1 MKNILVT
8 GGLGYIGSHTVTS
21 LIRKNFQPIIIDN
34 LSNSRL
40 DVLDKIEKI
49 SGIVPKFS
57 EGDIRDEI
65 FLTKILDANKIDG
78 VIHFAG
84 LKDVSESTRNPKKY
98 YDVNVNGTKVLIE
111 QLKKFDGNISS
122 SSGLIGG
129 LLILK
134 AERQVT
140 TEMKESFL
148 IRLEF
153 HHTDWLFIE
162 SVTFKNI
169 KENWE
174 KSFEWKSYDVNTD
187 VIGGGRITEKIVIML
202 SKEELTELLSQSNF
216 DVRLY
221 GKNYYKNFP
230 FPKEKMTTWKQ
241 FLNTKMN

>member
-1 MKNILVT
+1 MRTIIPKTLLLFCLIIGCTSGPYTTIDDFT
-8 GGLGYIGSHTVTS
+8 GIT
-21 LIRKNFQPIIIDN
+21 
-34 LSNSRL
+34 
-40 DVLDKIEKI
+40 
-49 SGIVPKFS
+49 
-57 EGDIRDEI
+57 
-65 FLTKILDANKIDG
+65 
-78 VIHFAG
+78 IHG
-84 LKDVSESTRNPKKY
+84 
-98 YDVNVNGTKVLIE
+98 
-111 QLKKFDGNISS
+111 GNISS
-122 SSGLIGG
+122 NSGLIGG

-174 KSFEWKSYDVNTD
+174 KSFEWKSYDVNTN
-187 VIGGGRITEKIVIML
+187 VIGGGRITEKVVIIL
-202 SKEELTELLSQSNF
+202 SKEEFKELLSQSNF
-216 DVRLY
+216 AVRLY

-230 FPKEKMTTWKQ
+230 FPTEKMATWKQ

>member
-1 MKNILVT
+1 MKNIIAKTL
-8 GGLGYIGSHTVTS
+8 LLFS
-21 LIRKNFQPIIIDN
+21 LFVGCSSGPYTTTD
-34 LSNSRL
+34 
-40 DVLDKIEKI
+40 DF
-49 SGIVPKFS
+49 SGITFH
-57 EGDIRDEI
+57 R
-65 FLTKILDANKIDG
+65 
-78 VIHFAG
+78 
-84 LKDVSESTRNPKKY
+84 
-98 YDVNVNGTKVLIE
+98 
-111 QLKKFDGNISS
+111 GNISS